1 MIRTAELARI
11 MHNTNPE
18 YRVYEYNDMLTVL
31 TNTLVTLAVQGEVVQ
46 LRNFGTFYQYQTKPR
61 VVFDPILLH
70 TNNMMVISC
79 SNSNLHEQFRIELRQ
94 LSNKKGNKH
103 ESLGTV
109 VY

>member
-11 MHNTNPE
+11 MHSTNPE

-61 VVFDPILLH
+61 VVFDPILLTH
-70 TNNMMVISC
+70 KQ
-79 SNSNLHEQFRIELRQ
+79 HD
-94 LSNKKGNKH
+94 GNIMLKFKPARTIQDKIKAIVQQ
-103 ESLGTV
+103 ERNQDAQD
-109 VY
+109 